1 MSKKYNKNYF
11 NIFFKKKNT
20 LIMHHDSCHEFTIY
34 CFKKIVEFELWL
46 YKYNLFF
53 CFTTYKDYNSFFQKK
68 SLMHD

>member
-1 MSKKYNKNYF
+1 
-11 NIFFKKKNT
+11 
-20 LIMHHDSCHEFTIY
+20 MHHDSCHEFTIY